1 MTNKNLKQSQSDQ
14 YRLFSN
20 KKQVLL
26 EDSSNDEQEKKK
38 VYGEIEEDLKHA
50 LLSENFIVLTG
61 AGSSVEIGGKTMA
74 DLWEAVEGSS
84 EITFSDVK
92 TIVSDSPDDEDFVK
106 NKNLEELLSRL
117 QIEKMA
123 KGASSDIEGFI
134 KTIEKIIVQ
143 NCRFV
148 PSENFPHKNFLNK
161 ILQSRKKNVP
171 RCKVFTLNY
180 DESFEK
186 AADDIGAVVID
197 GFSFS
202 QKGEFRSVDFDL
214 DIVQREQSRIHNE
227 ENFYKKVF
235 HLYKLHGSVNWE
247 KPSGVEKKILKKD
260 SPEEALLV
268 YPNSSKYE
276 ESYNMPF
283 FEMIARFQM
292 ALRRQNTTLLIVGYS
307 FGDEHINRIIEEAIN
322 INESLNVFV
331 ISRSIKNATEDAPVN
346 LREKLF
352 RYAQN
357 GYNGITFIA
366 DSFSN
371 FTKNLPEI
379 KYPDIEQERQR
390 QLSLKIEKKDDLEI
404 NKEADE
410 D

>member
-1 MTNKNLKQSQSDQ
+1 MDSEASNTEQSK
-14 YRLFSN
+14 YHLFSN

-26 EDSSNDEQEKKK
+26 KDSSKEEEEKKK
-38 VYGEIEEDLKHA
+38 LYGEIEEDLKQS
-50 LLSENFIVLTG
+50 LLSENLIVLTG
-61 AGSSVEIGGKTMA
+61 AGSSVEIGGKTMS
-74 DLWEAVEGSS
+74 DLWQAVEDSS
-84 EITFSDVK
+84 DIVFDDIK
-92 TIVSDSPDDEDFVK
+92 KIVSYNPDDEEFIK

-117 QIEKMA
+117 QIEKRA
-123 KGASSDIEGFI
+123 KGANSEIDGNI
-134 KTIEKIIVQ
+134 KAIEKIIVK
-143 NCRFV
+143 NCRFI
-148 PSENFPHKNFLNK
+148 PSEDFPHKNFLNK
-161 ILQSRKKNVP
+161 ILQSRKKNIP
-171 RCKVFTLNY
+171 RCKLFTLNY

-202 QKGEFRSVDFDL
+202 QKGEFRSIDFDL
-214 DIVQREQSRIHNE
+214 DIVQREQTRIHNE

-247 KPSGVEKKILKKD
+247 KPKEGGGKILKKD
-260 SPEEALLV
+260 RPDEALLV

-292 ALRRQNTTLLIVGYS
+292 ALRRQNTTLFIIGYS
-307 FGDEHINRIIEEAIN
+307 FSDEHINRIVEEAIN
-322 INESLNVFV
+322 INESLNIFV
-331 ISRSIKNATEDAPVN
+331 VSQNIKNSTEDVATN
-346 LREKLF
+346 LRSKLF

-357 GYNGITFIA
+357 GYNGITLIA

-390 QLSLKIEKKDDLEI
+390 QLSLKIENKADLE
-404 NKEADE
+404 NKTETHE